1 MKKYRSFSKG
11 NSMNGSSIT
20 SAGRKKKKDT
30 NEETFTQASLYVT
43 AYFLCYIFVVIA
55 QFQDEVGFVMMLLKG
70 IQLRKRKSGILFM
83 ITKNLMVSGLK
94 KRRENHQKEETHQR
108 LHKLKV
114 NKALNQSLKKTKT
127 WLLFQFLQ
135 KHKKSREI
143 TCLK

>member
-43 AYFLCYIFVVIA
+43 AYFLCYIFATIA

-70 IQLRKRKSGILFM
+70 IFYPSQGKDEWLTRWKGMKLACVMILIALFFY
-83 ITKNLMVSGLK
+83 S
-94 KRRENHQKEETHQR
+94 QR
-108 LHKLKV
+108 
-114 NKALNQSLKKTKT
+114 
-127 WLLFQFLQ
+127 FLEL
-135 KHKKSREI
+135 SCI
-143 TCLK
+143 W